1 MRYEVKKIT
10 KMIDEVLTFFI
21 YSYNSCAKVDLICQ
35 EDGYRIGFDFPGL
48 IISDEEL
55 NRIKKLLKAK
65 RDPSL
70 TNYYWQLTGE
80 IEDDAELYLVALMA
94 DKIDIKKDETG
105 VKLIIYRK
113 KLE

>member
-21 YSYNSCAKVDLICQ
+21 YNYNSCAKVDLMCQ
-35 EDGYRIGFDFPGL
+35 IDGYQIKFEFPGL
-48 IISDEEL
+48 QISDEEL
-55 NRIKKLLKAK
+55 SRIKKLLKAK

-80 IEDDAELYLVALMA
+80 IEDDCELPLVALMA
-94 DKIDIKKDETG
+94 DHTEIIQNESG
-105 VKLIIYRK
+105 VMLTILRK
-113 KLE
+113 KIN

>member
-21 YSYNSCAKVDLICQ
+21 YNYNSCAKVDLICQ
-35 EDGYRIGFDFPGL
+35 ADGYRIGFDFPGL
-48 IISDEEL
+48 QITDDEF

-70 TNYYWQLTGE
+70 ANYYWQLTGE
-80 IEDDAELYLVALMA
+80 IEDDAELYLVAIMA
-94 DKIDIKKDETG
+94 DKIDVKKDETG
-105 VKLIIYRK
+105 VKLIVYRK
-113 KLE
+113 KID

>member
-21 YSYNSCAKVDLICQ
+21 YNYNSCAKVDLMCQ
-35 EDGYRIGFDFPGL
+35 ADGYKIAFEFPGL
-48 IISDEEL
+48 QISDEEIA
-55 NRIKKLLKAK
+55 RIKKLLKAK

-70 TNYYWQLTGE
+70 ANYYWQLTGE
-80 IEDDAELYLVALMA
+80 VEDDCELPLVAIMA
-94 DKIDIKKDETG
+94 DKVDIKKDETG
-105 VKLIIYRK
+105 VQLVIYRK